1 MKRELLYIIV
11 LLMAIGGVL
20 LFWGAIPQGLIYIP
34 IAAVLVLIL
43 NEAVKRLPI
52 AVWLVVGLV
61 FITALFLPDAI
72 MSAIF
77 PGRSLNS
84 SAELA
89 YIFTITPALIVAAL
103 LLAAGMRRMS
113 TAVSPRPNRWLT
125 TAVLLLSLLLI
136 AKAIHSFYWFI
147 VWDNTGD
154 SLAYLWLFFP
164 SIGLIMAGFILFNT
178 MSNRRKILSVGYVLL
193 LLPTLFAVSAAARQ
207 VDYRALTAQRADQ
220 VVDALGKYHVW
231 NGHYPQ
237 DLGELSPRYIIA
249 IPRPFIIYG
258 QDWCYESDEVTY
270 RLSYVDR
277 DHWSDPRL
285 FGRVHTAAMPP
296 ADEITL
302 SRPCAA
308 EIAAIQ
314 TKYPTYPYTH
324 KTAAE

>member
-1 MKRELLYIIV
+1 MKTKLLYFV
-11 LLMAIGGVL
+11 TLLIAIGGVL
-20 LFWGAIPQGLIYIP
+20 FFWGAIPQGLIYIP

-43 NEAVKRLPI
+43 NEAVKRLPL
-52 AVWLVVGLV
+52 AWWLVVGLV
-61 FITALFLPDAI
+61 SMIVLLLPDAT
-72 MSAIF
+72 MVAFF
-77 PGRSLNS
+77 PGETLNS

-89 YIFTITPALIVAAL
+89 YFFTITPTLIVAAL
-103 LLAAGMRRMS
+103 LLAAGMRRLS
-113 TAVSPRPNRWLT
+113 TAVSPQPNRWWT
-125 TAVLLLSLLLI
+125 TAVLLLSLLLT

-178 MSNRRKILSVGYVLL
+178 MPNRRKILGVGYVLL

-220 VVDALGKYHVW
+220 VVDALGRYHVW
-231 NGHYPQ
+231 NGHYPHN
-237 DLGELSPRYIIA
+237 LRELSPRYMLS

-258 QDWCYESDEVTY
+258 QDWCYESDEITY

-285 FGRVHTAAMPP
+285 FGRVHQVAMHP
-296 ADEITL
+296 ADE
-302 SRPCAA
+302 SAWPSPCAA
-308 EIAAIQ
+308 EIAVIKA
-314 TKYPTYPYTH
+314 KFPTYPYTY
-324 KTAAE
+324 KTVAE